1 METSRTR
8 THASSML
15 AASAP
20 CTLCERASW
29 LPPRLIAPRLGLKPT
44 QPQKL
49 AGRRI
54 EPSTCVP
61 SPAGIMPE
69 AAAAAEPLDEPPGV
83 RRKSHGLRV
92 GPGGE
97 VANSVVTV
105 LPSTTAPASRSA
117 ATDAPSRPE
126 RQPL

>member
-1 METSRTR
+1 
-8 THASSML
+8 ML

-20 CTLCERASW
+20 WTLWLNASW

-54 EPSTCVP
+54 EPNTWVP
-61 SPAGIMPE
+61 SPADTMP
-69 AAAAAEPLDEPPGV
+69 AAVAAAEPLDEPPGV
-83 RRKSHGLRV
+83 QRVSHGLRV
-92 GPGGE
+92 GPGGA

-105 LPSTTAPASRSA
+105 LPTTTAPASRRAMTEA
-117 ATDAPSRPE
+117 ASRPE

>member
-1 METSRTR
+1 MTQ
-8 THASSML
+8 ASSML

-20 CTLCERASW
+20 WTLWLKPSW

-49 AGRRI
+49 AGRKI

-61 SPAGIMPE
+61 SPAAIMPV

-83 RRKSHGLRV
+83 RRGSHGLRV
-92 GPGGE
+92 GPGGA

-105 LPSTTAPASRSA
+105 LPRTMAPASRNA
-117 ATDAPSRPE
+117 ATEAASRPE

>member
-1 METSRTR
+1 
-8 THASSML
+8 ML

-20 CTLCERASW
+20 WTLCDSPSW
-29 LPPRLIAPRLGLKPT
+29 LPLRLIAPRLGLKPT

-61 SPAGIMPE
+61 SPAAIIPLPV
-69 AAAAAEPLDEPPGV
+69 AAAEPEEEPPGV
-83 RRKSHGLRV
+83 RRVSQGFRV
-92 GPGGE
+92 GPGGA

-105 LPSTTAPASRSA
+105 LPRITAPASRSA
-117 ATDAPSRPE
+117 VTEAASRLE
-126 RQPL
+126 CQPL

>member
-1 METSRTR
+1 STTQ
-8 THASSML
+8 ASSML

-20 CTLCERASW
+20 WTLWLSASW

-61 SPAGIMPE
+61 RPAGTMPDP
-69 AAAAAEPLDEPPGV
+69 AAAAEPLEEPPGV
-83 RRKSHGLRV
+83 RRGSQGLRV
-92 GPGGE
+92 GPGGW

-105 LPSTTAPASRSA
+105 LPRITAPASRSA
-117 ATDAPSRPE
+117 VTEAASRFE
-126 RQPL
+126 R